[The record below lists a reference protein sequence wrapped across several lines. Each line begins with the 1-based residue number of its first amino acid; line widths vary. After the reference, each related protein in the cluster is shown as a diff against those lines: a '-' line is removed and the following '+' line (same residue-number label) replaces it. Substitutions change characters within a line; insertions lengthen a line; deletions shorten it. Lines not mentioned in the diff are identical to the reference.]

1 MKTEEFMKKLR
12 TPVLLLLTVIC
23 LTCTNSIAG
32 KAENDALKAAE
43 EWFGIRGRPL
53 KGLSN

>member
-43 EWFGIRGRPL
+43 EWFGIRGRAVVS
-53 KGLSN
+53 G